1 MCLVHLRLSLRPI
14 SVFLRCF
21 TAKTCV
27 QSVTC
32 VVAVILKE
40 DRCGTI
46 AELGALND
54 GQQ

>member
-14 SVFLRCF
+14 SVFLHCLQ
-21 TAKTCV
+21 TCV

-32 VVAVILKE
+32 LVAVILEE